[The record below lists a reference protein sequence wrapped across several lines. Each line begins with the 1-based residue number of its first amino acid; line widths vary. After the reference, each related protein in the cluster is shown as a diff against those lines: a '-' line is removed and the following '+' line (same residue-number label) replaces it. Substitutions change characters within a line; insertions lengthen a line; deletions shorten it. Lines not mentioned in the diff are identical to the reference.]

1 MQKYKKIILL
11 NRWTHLIHGHGQ
23 DEVVRVKKFLSEE
36 FGLQGEIFC
45 ISKEFGDIHKTPP
58 INILNLIPNWLRR
71 GWIFRV
77 SLNRVRTG
85 IYKAWETQLL
95 DYIDSDLIVVLTS
108 GDFRDVYELISLSN
122 GKIKIYARVTHYN
135 PEVLTSKEIKELC
148 RASKNGLLRLGI
160 ETQSAREDFRRLK
173 IDLESYWVPPAQG
186 MHDFSISYED
196 EHLKIGLIYA
206 LTHKPRIE
214 SVQNLLERLSTYNL
228 IVRLPNYKSFN
239 FLKDLFPKVK
249 FMENG
254 LTLEEFEKSLSKVNF
269 AILPHQGY
277 NLKGSGLVY
286 YFLAKGVPTLIGD
299 QNSFFDEICQSH
311 LVIPWKDSPT
321 LTDSSLKDI
330 LATRLPV
337 SSSEESLR
345 IRSRV
350 KQQWEIFLQGINS
363 I

>member
-1 MQKYKKIILL
+1 MEKSKKIVLL

-36 FGLQGEIFC
+36 FGLQSEIFC

-58 INILNLIPNWLRR
+58 INILNLIPSWLRR

-85 IYKAWETQLL
+85 IYKAWEVILL
-95 DYIDSDLIVVLTS
+95 EDIDIDLIVVLTS
-108 GDFRDVYELISLSN
+108 GDFLDVYELISMSN
-122 GKIKIYARVTHYN
+122 GKSKIYARITHYN
-135 PEVLTSKEIKELC
+135 PEVLTSKEKMQLC
-148 RASKNGLLRLGI
+148 RTSESGLLRLGI
-160 ETQSAREDFRRLK
+160 ETQSAREDFKNLK

-186 MHDFSISYED
+186 MHDFAVSHED
-196 EHLKIGLIYA
+196 EDLKIGLIYA
-206 LTHKPRIE
+206 LTHKPSIE

-299 QNSFFDEICQSH
+299 QNSFFDEICQSD
-311 LVIPWKDSPT
+311 LVIPWKDAPT
-321 LTDSSLKDI
+321 LTDASVSDI
-330 LATRLPV
+330 LATRFPV
-337 SSSEESLR
+337 SLNEESLK
-345 IRSRV
+345 IRNRV
-350 KQQWEIFLQGINS
+350 KQQWKIFLRGINS